1 MQAMILDIATSS
13 SHSHP
18 MQARSISWPSLCEG
32 LKRVIGGAKE
42 GRGWVAA
49 NIPDG
54 PRANDRVI
62 STSLLVFDI
71 DNKGS
76 VVTQAELEMAIRD
89 NGYRAILHSTYNH
102 TPDNPRF
109 RLVLD
114 ISEPIKPVDHKS
126 LLLHIAQN
134 LGITDFIDTACT
146 DLSRYFYLPRCPIQ
160 RIKDYVFWSIEGD
173 PVNIEACLDRIKFDK
188 KSLEAQPSVKI
199 ESGVNAWKE
208 NESNISK
215 IKEFLGYC
223 SADCEYEKW
232 RNIIWSVTSLD
243 WDMGADLIRDWSKT
257 SPGHWDRNSEQ
268 TTDEVLQGLIES
280 FDPERGITIAT
291 LIAEARNNGWTAVS
305 PFNDLTNTDEV
316 GIVPPVTAQ
325 KYIFLNRDDILAL
338 PKMEWR
344 IKGVLPT
351 RGVSAIYGPS
361 SSGKSFLAI
370 DLAAAICSGSD
381 WFEKKCKP
389 TSVIYIGLEGSAGIQ
404 NRVKAWEVGRS
415 KRLPTNFSA
424 VLANFDLTNAADIQA
439 IIDQTPKA
447 SVLIIDT
454 LNRATPGRDEN
465 SSSDMGLTL
474 AAAKCL
480 EQAIEGLVVLIHHTG
495 KDQAKGLRGHSSLY
509 AALDSAI
516 AVTKNDKSNTKS
528 WSLAKSKDDVDQVN
542 CGFRLQSHVVGK
554 DEDGD
559 DETSCTIEPVS
570 SFVPQMSEPTSSR
583 QKPAFKAIK
592 SIVSDSS
599 FTGMAGAPFYTN
611 CTSLDSA
618 VIAVVGTLG
627 TVAQSKRK
635 NTAKR
640 LIEQLCSNGYLT
652 SGLDN
657 EGDAW
662 YWLPER

>member
-1 MQAMILDIATSS
+1 M
-13 SHSHP
+13 P
-18 MQARSISWPSLCEG
+18 E
-32 LKRVIGGAKE
+32 
-42 GRGWVAA
+42 
-49 NIPDG
+49 
-54 PRANDRVI
+54 
-62 STSLLVFDI
+62 
-71 DNKGS
+71 
-76 VVTQAELEMAIRD
+76 
-89 NGYRAILHSTYNH
+89 
-102 TPDNPRF
+102 
-109 RLVLD
+109 
-114 ISEPIKPVDHKS
+114 
-126 LLLHIAQN
+126 
-134 LGITDFIDTACT
+134 
-146 DLSRYFYLPRCPIQ
+146 
-160 RIKDYVFWSIEGD
+160 
-173 PVNIEACLDRIKFDK
+173 
-188 KSLEAQPSVKI
+188 PSVALD
-199 ESGVNAWKE
+199 SSVNTRDE
-208 NESNISK
+208 TEFNIAE

-223 SADCEYEKW
+223 SADCEYGKW
-232 RNIIWSVTSLD
+232 RNIIWSVSSLG
-243 WDMGADLIRDWSKT
+243 WDIAPSLLLDWSKT
-257 SPGHWDRNSEQ
+257 SLRHWAKETAQQAETALTNLM
-268 TTDEVLQGLIES
+268 DE
-280 FDPERGITIAT
+280 FDPKRGITIGT

-424 VLANFDLTNAADIQA
+424 VLADFDLTNAADIQA

-611 CTSLDSA
+611 CTSLDLA

-627 TVAQSKRK
+627 TVDQSKRK

-640 LIEQLCSNGYLT
+640 LIEQLCSNGYLK
-652 SGLDN
+652 SGLDD

>member
-1 MQAMILDIATSS
+1 MLEPQIAINNLID
-13 SHSHP
+13 
-18 MQARSISWPSLCEG
+18 QYDRDKG
-32 LKRVIGGAKE
+32 NNIG
-42 GRGWVAA
+42 
-49 NIPDG
+49 
-54 PRANDRVI
+54 
-62 STSLLVFDI
+62 TL
-71 DNKGS
+71 
-76 VVTQAELEMAIRD
+76 
-89 NGYRAILHSTYNH
+89 
-102 TPDNPRF
+102 
-109 RLVLD
+109 
-114 ISEPIKPVDHKS
+114 
-126 LLLHIAQN
+126 
-134 LGITDFIDTACT
+134 
-146 DLSRYFYLPRCPIQ
+146 
-160 RIKDYVFWSIEGD
+160 
-173 PVNIEACLDRIKFDK
+173 VNIAK
-188 KSLEAQPSVKI
+188 A
-199 ESGVNAWKE
+199 
-208 NESNISK
+208 
-215 IKEFLGYC
+215 
-223 SADCEYEKW
+223 
-232 RNIIWSVTSLD
+232 
-243 WDMGADLIRDWSKT
+243 
-257 SPGHWDRNSEQ
+257 
-268 TTDEVLQGLIES
+268 
-280 FDPERGITIAT
+280 
-291 LIAEARNNGWTAVS
+291 NGWTRAS
-305 PFNDLTNTDEV
+305 PFDVLSELEDVELLQ
-316 GIVPPVTAQ
+316 PVTAQ
-325 KYIFLNRDDILAL
+325 KYIFLTRDDILAL

-404 NRVKAWEVGRS
+404 NRVKAWEVGRN
-415 KRLPTNFSA
+415 KQLPPNFSV
-424 VLANFDLTNAADIQA
+424 VLADFNLTDAADIQA

-516 AVTKNDKSNTKS
+516 AVTKNDKSNTKT
-528 WSLAKSKDDVDQVN
+528 WSLAKSKDEVDQVN
-542 CGFRLQSHVVGK
+542 FGFRLQPHVIGK
-554 DEDGD
+554 DEDGG
-559 DETSCTIEPVS
+559 DETSCTIEPES

-611 CTSLDSA
+611 CTSLDST

-652 SGLDN
+652 SGIDD